1 MKKLHPTTQYK
12 KDYKRFRNNPNK
24 LKKLM
29 AVLNMLQSETQIP
42 SDYYPHMLTGNYA
55 GYMECHIEGDF
66 LLIWF
71 DPDTDQIDLVR
82 LGSHSNYSDNN
93 PIIQFNSGN
102 VFYVHNLTASNR
114 KLWTFLSAKTLFRL
128 KK

>member
-42 SDYYPHMLTGNYA
+42 SDYYPHGKGA
-55 GYMECHIEGDF
+55 C
-66 LLIWF
+66 
-71 DPDTDQIDLVR
+71 V
-82 LGSHSNYSDNN
+82 
-93 PIIQFNSGN
+93 
-102 VFYVHNLTASNR
+102 
-114 KLWTFLSAKTLFRL
+114 
-128 KK
+128 